1 MDRRKALKVDSERL
15 SQLLLGIALVLL
27 IVFLPEIDSRW
38 AQAAS
43 PTQATHWPTPFKLS
57 TVQTATSHPDGSV
70 FHIVQPGE
78 VLITIAEA
86 YKVELSDLLKL
97 NGLTA
102 NSVIYPKQ
110 KLMIKPPD
118 PTAAVTSTPTK
129 TPRPPT
135 ATRSPTRTP
144 TVTPTSP
151 PAPTPTQQTA
161 SLSVESDPLLL
172 IIALLIVVGTG
183 LVVAGG
189 FLKRRSGS

>member
-1 MDRRKALKVDSERL
+1 M
-15 SQLLLGIALVLL
+15 QLLLGIVIALL
-27 IVFLPEIDSRW
+27 IVSLLGIDSRW
-38 AQAAS
+38 AQAAPS
-43 PTQATHWPTPFKLS
+43 RTPTPTPTSIPTQSTRWPTPFKLS
-57 TVQTATSHPDGSV
+57 TVQTATPQPDGSI

-78 VLITIAEA
+78 VLITIAKA

-110 KLMIKPPD
+110 KLLIKPPD
-118 PTAAVTSTPTK
+118 PTATVTSTPTK

-135 ATRSPTRTP
+135 ATRPPTRTP

-151 PAPTPTQQTA
+151 PTATPTPQVA
-161 SLSVESDPLLL
+161 PLSLERDPLLL
-172 IIALLIVVGTG
+172 IIAVLVVVGTA
-183 LVVAGG
+183 LLVAGG